1 MTVRLRRWVVAL
13 AVERWRRPR
22 AAPGA
27 RDEPPRPGLLGRLVS
42 DWGGWCLCGVAVA
55 APGQE
60 SVEGA
65 LEGVCDVDLA
75 ALDVELRDPPTTP
88 VYQRIAAEAAEL
100 RTRGA
105 TFHAIAEHFGVDDHT
120 AADAVRWFHGEL

>member
-1 MTVRLRRWVVAL
+1 MFLTANRLSSPEKASARPTDRGRHPGRETSRR
-13 AVERWRRPR
+13 
-22 AAPGA
+22 
-27 RDEPPRPGLLGRLVS
+27 RPGLLGRLVS

-75 ALDVELRDPPTTP
+75 ALDVELSRGFGRD
-88 VYQRIAAEAAEL
+88 
-100 RTRGA
+100 
-105 TFHAIAEHFGVDDHT
+105 
-120 AADAVRWFHGEL
+120 